1 MTVSPVE
8 EIAGE
13 SVQPGRAPR
22 GRTVVRAIGANRLG
36 LLCLPPLA
44 YMVVAFGYPL
54 GLMISDSFT
63 DSTSSLSNYRGVITS
78 SLYATLLWN
87 TVRIA
92 LLVTVTTLVVSYP
105 YAYLMSRA
113 RGARMILLSAAILFP
128 FLSSSVVRSFTWEV
142 ILEPNGIIDRA
153 LQGLGLSH
161 PPVLIGNTAS
171 VVIGMT
177 QISMPFLVLPVY
189 AALVAVHTDYLN
201 AAASLGA
208 NRFATFRHVTVPLSL
223 PGVLVGCLFVLV
235 YTMGSY
241 VTPQLLGGN
250 GTVMISQGIVLEVQ
264 NSLGFGVASTMG
276 VLLILVTVAGLAL
289 AARIGGVRAVFRT

>member
-1 MTVSPVE
+1 MTASHLYEVS
-8 EIAGE
+8 AGPA
-13 SVQPGRAPR
+13 QTGRAPR
-22 GRTVVRAIGANRLG
+22 SRSALRAIGASRIG

-44 YMVVAFGYPL
+44 YMAVAFGYPL

-63 DSTSSLSNYRGVITS
+63 DAPSSLANYRSVVSS

-92 LLVTVTTLVVSYP
+92 LLVTAATLLVSYP

-113 RGARMILLSAAILFP
+113 RGARMIVLSAAIVFP
-128 FLSSSVVRSFTWEV
+128 FLSSAVVRSFTWEV
-142 ILEPNGIIDRA
+142 ILEPNGVVDRA
-153 LQGLGLSH
+153 LRDLGLSH

-171 VVIGMT
+171 VVIGLT
-177 QISMPFLVLPVY
+177 QISMPFLVLPIY
-189 AALVAVHTDYLN
+189 AALVAVRQDYLS

-208 NRFATFRHVTVPLSL
+208 NRLATFRHVTMPLSL

-235 YTMGSY
+235 YAMGSY

-250 GTVMISQGIVLEVQ
+250 DSVMISQGIVLQVQ

-276 VLLILVTVAGLAL
+276 VLLILITVAGLAL
-289 AARIGGVRAVFRT
+289 AAKIGGARAVFRT

>member
-1 MTVSPVE
+1 MTASAIDEV
-8 EIAGE
+8 AGE
-13 SVQPGRAPR
+13 PVQPGRAPR
-22 GRTVVRAIGANRLG
+22 SRSVIRAISASRLS

-63 DSTSSLSNYRGVITS
+63 DSTGSFANYRGVITS
-78 SLYATLLWN
+78 SLYSVLLWN
-87 TVRIA
+87 TVRIG
-92 LLVTVTTLVVSYP
+92 LLVTATTLVVGYP

-113 RGARMILLSAAILFP
+113 RGARVIVLSAAILFP

-142 ILEPNGIIDRA
+142 ILEPNGIVDAA
-153 LQGLGLSH
+153 LRGLGFSH
-161 PPVLIGNTAS
+161 PPVLIGNTTS

-189 AALVAVHTDYLN
+189 AALVAVHTDYLS

-208 NRFATFRHVTVPLSL
+208 NRFSAFRHVTLPLSL

-250 GTVMISQGIVLEVQ
+250 GTVMISQGIVLQVQ

-276 VLLILVTVAGLAL
+276 VLLILVTAVGLAL
-289 AARIGGVRAVFRT
+289 AARIGGARAVFRT